1 MVHQLS
7 LLSLFSLMPFISKKE
22 EAIQRKNTDPPNIA
36 IAPENCSATY
46 LDIPTENHVELLV
59 LIWLIST
66 GYGVVVDQ
74 KPLLSGFSL
83 LRFFPPPPES
93 LPPLGWFILPTQ
105 KTNQEGMHIFSF
117 SAWLLSPHPLPI
129 NLILLF
135 IPYITCVLHSA
146 SIVYYNIRDG
156 CQLSHMWWLIY
167 NLNILF

>member
-83 LRFFPPPPES
+83 LRFSPLPLKVSLLLVGLFSPHKKPTKKACTSSLFLHDFS
-93 LPPLGWFILPTQ
+93 LPTL
-105 KTNQEGMHIFSF
+105 
-117 SAWLLSPHPLPI
+117 
-129 NLILLF
+129 
-135 IPYITCVLHSA
+135 
-146 SIVYYNIRDG
+146 
-156 CQLSHMWWLIY
+156 CQLTWYYYSFHTLHVFFTQPRSCITTLETDV
-167 NLNILF
+167 N